1 MLSNNSLTSKI
12 FNFFA
17 KIFYYFFYFSRRQSN
32 EEEIAIRLATRR
44 AEQRLRQEEH
54 ELNMEM
60 MKQRVKT
67 APLLLE
73 GPTQLSPRLGHIYH
87 HCDIADDKKKVNNLN
102 NLTQQNVM
110 SKSNHRH
117 HKGNRPGS
125 TISTDSKQTESSI
138 NSKCT

>member
-1 MLSNNSLTSKI
+1 
-12 FNFFA
+12 
-17 KIFYYFFYFSRRQSN
+17 
-32 EEEIAIRLATRR
+32 
-44 AEQRLRQEEH
+44 
-54 ELNMEM
+54 MEM

-73 GPTQLSPRLGHIYH
+73 GPTQLAPRLGHIYH
-87 HCDIADDKKKVNNLN
+87 HCEIADDKKKVNNSFG
-102 NLTQQNVM
+102 QQNVHNG
-110 SKSNHRH
+110 KSHH

>member
-1 MLSNNSLTSKI
+1 MLIFKTLFNLYNIFHHIFQFRTSN
-12 FNFFA
+12 
-17 KIFYYFFYFSRRQSN
+17 Q
-32 EEEIAIRLATRR
+32 EEIAIRLATRK
-44 AEQRLRQEEH
+44 AEQKLRQEEH

-87 HCDIADDKKKVNNLN
+87 HCDVADDRKKVSNFS
-102 NLTQQNVM
+102 QQNVM
-110 SKSNHRH
+110 QNKSHQ